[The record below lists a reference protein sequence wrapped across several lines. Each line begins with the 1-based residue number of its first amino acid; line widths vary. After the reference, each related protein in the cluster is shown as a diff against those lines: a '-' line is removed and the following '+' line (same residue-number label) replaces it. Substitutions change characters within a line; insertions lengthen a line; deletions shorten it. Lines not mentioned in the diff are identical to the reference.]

1 MATYLDWMRR
11 SLHGDNAARDRCR
24 RSGRDGGDAVRR
36 QRRRRSSG
44 RACLNVDRCIGITV
58 WGITDKY
65 SWRGEET
72 PLLFD
77 GNYQKKEAYQA
88 VLDALNAA

>member
-1 MATYLDWMRR
+1 VDVEITELDVGG
-11 SLHGDNAARDRCR
+11 SGAAQ
-24 RSGRDGGDAVRR
+24 AEVYR
-36 QRRRRSSG
+36 QVTE
-44 RACLNVDRCIGITV
+44 ACLNVDRCTGITV

-65 SWRGEET
+65 SWRGDET